1 MVASYACDRVWSPSL
16 PAPQWGTLCKPGEVS
31 SACGRAELLEHVRER
46 TPILIHCRF
55 DVGAVPDSATP
66 LAERLLADGCYR
78 NGFEAAAH
86 ASFSAAAALHGAP
99 RARLA
104 ARGDWERDLFAG
116 AQQSA
121 WAWDPCAWLAGPL
134 DSGWAARD
142 RPRYG
147 ELNLFEQPGGTA
159 AAAALYGRSY
169 IDLAASTVLRQRCAC
184 CVLPHNA
191 VLLAQRAQQ
200 GEAVVERTHRHQM
213 SLLQFSSCEEMCKT
227 SSLPSARYSHAWLSS
242 SPALSAIRAEQRR
255 ACTRLRS
262 VTLSVR
268 TYTRRDGAGLATPA
282 HCAHLLLR
290 LPDATLR
297 AALQLVARCDSDAA
311 LPKAAYAAADPALPR
326 FANAVARFYVEA
338 HVHGPVRLAQ
348 DVAAVVADAAEALR
362 PGRDSGAS
370 PARGPRGELASVGAL
385 RAARDAAAAYGLR
398 FALLNAPP
406 WLERAVLGRSGRAAA
421 QRAPAPAGAAGAGR
435 VGARGSAAHA
445 GAAAMLADRGG
456 RGKGCLATRG
466 ARMGFAA
473 WAPWR
478 PGGRGSTPGSA
489 GKAGGVRGL
498 VCAGDAVA
506 AVSMAACCACACVLL
521 IGALCALLQ

>member
-16 PAPQWGTLCKPGEVS
+16 PTPQCGTLCKPGEVS

-99 RARLA
+99 RTRLA
-104 ARGDWERDLFAG
+104 ARGGWERDLFAG

-200 GEAVVERTHRHQM
+200 GGAVVERTHRHQM
-213 SLLQFSSCEEMCKT
+213 SLLLFSSCEEIAT

-362 PGRDSGAS
+362 PGRDPGAS

-406 WLERAVLGRSGRAAA
+406 WLEHAVLGRSGRAAA

-521 IGALCALLQ
+521 IGALCALL